1 MLPTPAPPIAVQTA
15 SAKLTQST
23 PIRRGSVS
31 ERFVKCCKPG
41 CPCATDSKA
50 RRGPYYSWTRLV
62 EGKTQ
67 SRLLSREHAEVVKR
81 QIGAG
86 HQFREQ
92 VEAYWDVCEEW
103 ADQEL
108 KDQGQTAE
116 RSKKGGSKQTSKAKS
131 TKKLTG

>member
-1 MLPTPAPPIAVQTA
+1 MLPSPTPPLSVQTA
-15 SAKLTQST
+15 SANLTQSS

-41 CPCATDSKA
+41 CPCATDAKA
-50 RRGPYYSWTRLV
+50 RHGPYYSWTRLV

-81 QIGAG
+81 QIDAG

-92 VEAYWDVCEEW
+92 VEAYWDASEEW

-108 KDQGQTAE
+108 KDQASQTAGP
-116 RSKKGGSKQTSKAKS
+116 SKKGAPNKPPRRNPPRN
-131 TKKLTG
+131 